1 MKEMKKTISVFFA
14 VSLGMFVAFSANA
27 SVSQMKGNTAKC
39 SENMESVASPDNQ
52 YPDMTGAAEK
62 SVHAVVHIQVE
73 SAVEEESAQGNPFFD
88 FFFGDRGGDPF
99 GGNRR
104 QDPELR
110 KGSGSGVIISSDG
123 YIVTNNHVVDG
134 AQKIK
139 VILNDKREFDGKVVG
154 KDPNSDIALIKIEA
168 KGLQFLTFGNS
179 DNLKIGEWVLAVGN
193 PFNLTSTVT
202 AGIVSAKSRSINI
215 NQSKMPIESFI
226 QTDAAVNPGNSGG
239 ALVNLKGE
247 LVGINT
253 AIASMTGSY
262 AGYSFAVPTTI
273 VQKVVGDM
281 RKYGQVKRAL
291 LGVSVQDV
299 TGDVAKENDLDK
311 VEGLFVGD
319 VTKGGAADKAGIKK
333 GDVIISIENTKVDS
347 GARLQELIGQRNP
360 GDKIDIEV
368 KREGKLKHFAVVLR
382 SNDDNTG
389 VGPIEFLG
397 SKLRE
402 ATFEEKNAVDIVSGV
417 KVTEVGKGILK
428 DAGVR
433 EGFIITDVNKTPV
446 RSTKDVVKAVKDSN
460 GGIFLEGVY
469 PNKERA
475 YYGFGLKN

>member
-1 MKEMKKTISVFFA
+1 MKKTISVLFA
-14 VSLGMFVAFSANA
+14 VSLGMFVTFSASA
-27 SVSQMKGNTAKC
+27 SVSQLKGNTAMC
-39 SENMESVASPDNQ
+39 SENMNGVASADSQ

-73 SAVEEESAQGNPFFD
+73 SEVEEAEEGSAQGNPFFD
-88 FFFGDRGGDPF
+88 FFFGDRGGNPF

-104 QDPELR
+104 QEPELR

-139 VILNDKREFDGKVVG
+139 VILNDKREFEGKVVG
-154 KDPNSDIALIKIEA
+154 KDPNSDIALIKIDA

-291 LGVSVQDV
+291 LGVEVQDV
-299 TGDVAKENDLDK
+299 TGDVAKENNLDK
-311 VEGLFVGD
+311 VEGLFVGN

-333 GDVIISIENTKVDS
+333 GDVLISLENTKIDS

-360 GDKIDIEV
+360 GDKIDVEV
-368 KREGKLKHFAVVLR
+368 KREGKLKHFVVVLR
-382 SNDDNTG
+382 SNEDNASA
-389 VGPIEFLG
+389 GPIEFLG

-446 RSTKDVVKAVKDSN
+446 RSTKDVVKAVKESN